1 MQIRCSSL
9 FAATTTATTW
19 TPCVTSALHGDWL
32 CDIALL
38 LVTRAL
44 ELPPPVPPGP
54 FRARWRGN
62 MTFVLSVDGLRTV
75 TQLQQRGRY
84 TNKVSSI
91 RNMTDAMNWS
101 MFTADRATH
110 LKVAVLGLSALLLI
124 ALIRIFGG
132 G

>member
-1 MQIRCSSL
+1 
-9 FAATTTATTW
+9 
-19 TPCVTSALHGDWL
+19 
-32 CDIALL
+32 
-38 LVTRAL
+38 
-44 ELPPPVPPGP
+44 
-54 FRARWRGN
+54 

-132 G
+132 AEPRHQYRAGPLLFRNHASPRMAFACACRHNG